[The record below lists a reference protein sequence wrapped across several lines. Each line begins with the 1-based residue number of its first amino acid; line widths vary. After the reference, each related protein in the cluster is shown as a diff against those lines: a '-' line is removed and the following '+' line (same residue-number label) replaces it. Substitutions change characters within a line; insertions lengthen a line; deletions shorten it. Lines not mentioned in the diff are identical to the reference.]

1 MGLKAKE
8 LVTRAGLDLDA
19 LLKDLNSA
27 YCDEWLAYYQY
38 WIGAKVAEGK
48 MFHLVA
54 QELAEHAGEELEH
67 AEKLAKRIIEL
78 GGTPAI
84 SPDLWLKDSVCGYLS
99 PENPDAMHLLKQ
111 NIAGER
117 CAIEV
122 YEKLLNMVAGKDRI
136 TEHLVREIL
145 ADELE
150 HEQDLEDLHNSC
162 DPDTKV
168 CSVKAKAG
176 RK

>member
-1 MGLKAKE
+1 MGMKAKE
-8 LVTRAGLDLDA
+8 LVIRAGIDLDA
-19 LLKDLNSA
+19 LLKELNSA

-48 MFHLVA
+48 MFALIA

-84 SPDLWLKDSVCGYLS
+84 SPDLWLKDSTCGYLT
-99 PENPDAMHLLKQ
+99 PENPDAMHLLAQ
-111 NIAGER
+111 NIQGER

-122 YEKLLNMVAGKDRI
+122 YEKLLNMVAGKDPI
-136 TEHLVREIL
+136 TEYLVREIL
-145 ADELE
+145 EDELE

-162 DPDTKV
+162 NAGAKTCDPKP
-168 CSVKAKAG
+168 KAG

>member
-1 MGLKAKE
+1 MGMKAKE

-38 WIGAKVAEGK
+38 WIGAKIVEGK
-48 MFHLVA
+48 MAGVIGG
-54 QELAEHAGEELEH
+54 ELAEHAGEELEH
-67 AEKLAKRIIEL
+67 AEKLAKRIVQL

-84 SPDLWLKDSVCGYLS
+84 APDAWLKESTCGYLA
-99 PENPDAMHLLKQ
+99 PKDPDGKVLLEQ
-111 NIAGER
+111 NIQGER

-122 YEKLLNMVAGKDRI
+122 YQKLLEMVAGKDPI

-145 ADELE
+145 EDELE
-150 HEQDLEDLHNSC
+150 HEQDLEDLHQSYPPNVKSC
-162 DPDTKV
+162 N
-168 CSVKAKAG
+168 C
-176 RK
+176 

>member
-1 MGLKAKE
+1 MGMKAKE
-8 LVTRAGLDLDA
+8 LVTRAGLNVDA
-19 LLKDLNSA
+19 LIKELNSA

-48 MFHLVA
+48 MFHLIA

-84 SPDLWLKDSVCGYLS
+84 SPDLWLKDSACGFLA
-99 PENPDAMHLLKQ
+99 PKDPNALVLLKQ
-111 NIAGER
+111 NIQGER

-122 YEKLLNMVAGKDRI
+122 YQKLLEMVAGKDLV

-145 ADELE
+145 EDELE

-162 DPDTKV
+162 SHGEHKPCTK
-168 CSVKAKAG
+168 
-176 RK
+176 